1 MSRPAPSAFRVVAPI
16 GVAQLVGYGGAY
28 YMPAILAGPIGRDL
42 GLPATATFA
51 GLSAALVVSSFMG
64 PRVGQWIDRGGA
76 RMALVAANICF
87 AAGILLLAA
96 AHGPWLLAAG
106 WIVMG
111 VGMGL
116 GFYET
121 AFAALTL
128 LYGVNARNLISGVT
142 LIAGFTSTVG
152 WPLTALLEVHYGWR
166 AALLFWAA
174 ANIFVALPLN
184 LLLPA
189 QSAMPRP
196 SATQDDERP
205 RDPQDEASDRA
216 AMIAVAVM
224 FAATSFVSSGLS
236 AVMPNLL
243 TQFGLTA
250 ASAIAASALVG
261 PSQIAGR
268 LAEMFFL
275 RRFHPVM
282 SARLATVFLPIGVVA
297 LAFGGPIFSTVFVMF
312 YGVGNGIITI
322 SRGTLPL
329 AIFGPSGYGR
339 RVGLLAAPARISG
352 ALAPLLLGMLLDVS
366 GAASLYVTGALNLA
380 GLAALGFVVSRAR

>member
-1 MSRPAPSAFRVVAPI
+1 MSRAAPSAFRVVAPI

-51 GLSAALVVSSFMG
+51 GLSAALIVSSFMG

-87 AAGILLLAA
+87 AAGLLLLAA
-96 AHGPWLLAAG
+96 AHGPWLLAAS
-106 WIVMG
+106 WLVMG
-111 VGMGL
+111 LGMGL

-152 WPLTALLEVHYGWR
+152 WPLTALLEAHYGWR
-166 AALLFWAA
+166 VASLFWAA

-189 QSAMPRP
+189 QHAMPRP
-196 SATQDDERP
+196 AAQPDDER
-205 RDPQDEASDRA
+205 REHRDEAADRT

-224 FAATSFVSSGLS
+224 FATTSFVSSGLS

-243 TQFGLTA
+243 THFGLTA
-250 ASAIAASALVG
+250 ATAIAASALVG

-275 RRFHPVM
+275 RRFHPVV
-282 SARLATVFLPIGVVA
+282 SARLATIFLPIGVAA
-297 LAFGGPIFSTVFVMF
+297 LALGGPVFSTAFVML
-312 YGVGNGIITI
+312 YGIGNGIITI

-339 RVGLLAAPARISG
+339 RVGLLAAPARLSG

-366 GAASLYVTGALNLA
+366 GPASLYVTGALNLA
-380 GLAALGFVVSRAR
+380 GLAALAFVVSRAR